1 MANLTYPG
9 VYIEEVPSGV
19 RPIQAAGTSTA
30 AFIGIAEKGPIN
42 DPVKVFNFTEYQNQF
57 GGFLGNSY
65 LSHSVYQFFNNGGS
79 QCYVIRVAGENTEAA
94 NIVLNDRGSTAQPSL
109 TISAK
114 SDGLWG
120 NQLAIEITNGTSD
133 PANEF
138 NLLVYRHDPETSTPQ
153 DKSSATLLE
162 RFDNLSMV
170 PGSPNFVETI
180 VSSSNQIKVE
190 VNRDNGNGDEATG
203 SSLGADVPDVPLPVT
218 PPNGPRTKFR
228 INVNGD
234 GYQEVDLQKAVDD
247 EEVENLE
254 NSENVA
260 AAIQYVVSELTRQ
273 RASTEPEPFSGF
285 TCEVVET
292 GTEAGRLL
300 LTSGAAVPSGMIGQ
314 ASSVT
319 VAPAGNPDEDASEL
333 LHLGRRYLGIE
344 TIGVAITRPLFNPKM
359 DSTISISGTQ
369 TPALYLVGDNAART
383 TQVASVQPGSDGDP
397 ITDEQQFDQLF
408 INALQALNPIENV
421 SLIAIPGRVSDTVVG
436 SGMNYCANRSLS
448 DCFFIGDIPLF
459 NDASEGLLK
468 AEAFVAAVSPKNS
481 YGAVYT
487 PWVKMLD
494 PTGRLPEPILV
505 PPSGFVA
512 GLYAKTDAQRGVW
525 KAPAGTSVGLGGA
538 AGLAVNFTDV
548 QQGNLNDK
556 NINAIRQFASSGI
569 VLWGARTLH
578 ADPEWKY
585 IPVRRMAIF
594 LRVSIYRGIQWAV
607 FEPNDEPL
615 WAQLR
620 LNIGSFMMVLFR
632 RGAFQGATPSQAFFV
647 KCDGETTTQ
656 DDINLGIVNVL
667 VGFAPLKPAE
677 FVVVRISQKA
687 GQAS

>member
-19 RPIQAAGTSTA
+19 RPIQAVGTSTA
-30 AFIGIAEKGPIN
+30 AFIGIAEKGPLN
-42 DPVKVFNFTEYQNQF
+42 DPMKVYNFTEYQNQY
-57 GGFLGNSY
+57 GGFFRNSY
-65 LSHSVYQFFNNGGS
+65 LSYSVYQFFNNGGS
-79 QCYVIRVAGENTEAA
+79 QCYIIRVAGSNTATA

-120 NQLAIEITNGTSD
+120 NQLAIEIANGTSD

-138 NLLVYRHDPETSTPQ
+138 NLLVYRHDSETSEPQ
-153 DKSSATLLE
+153 DQRLATLLE
-162 RFDNLSMV
+162 RFENLSMV

-180 VSSSNQIKVE
+180 VSSSKQIQVTLPSS
-190 VNRDNGNGDEATG
+190 NPNGDAFRGT
-203 SSLGADVPDVPLPVT
+203 SLGADVPSVPLPVT
-218 PPNGPRTKFR
+218 PPTGPKTKFR

-234 GYQEVDLQKAVDD
+234 GYQEVDLQNGVGSGTGQAS
-247 EEVENLE
+247 NLGTAA
-254 NSENVA
+254 NVA
-260 AAIQYVVSELTRQ
+260 LAIQFVVRQLTQQ
-273 RASTEPEPFSGF
+273 RASTNPAAFSNF
-285 TCEVVET
+285 ACALNT
-292 GTEAGRLL
+292 AGLLL
-300 LTSGAAVPSGMIGQ
+300 LTSGAPVTSGTLGL

-319 VAPAGNPDEDASEL
+319 VAPASNEDEDASGL
-333 LHLGRRYLGIE
+333 LNLGRRNLGVE
-344 TIGVAITRPLFNPKM
+344 TIGAAVTRPQVNPK
-359 DSTISISGTQ
+359 ISGTQ
-369 TPALYLVGDNAART
+369 IPALYLVGDNAAPT
-383 TQVASVQPGSDGDP
+383 TQVASVQLGSDGDP
-397 ITDEQQFDQLF
+397 VTNDQPF
-408 INALQALNPIENV
+408 IDALENLDPIEDV
-421 SLIAIPGRVSDTVVG
+421 SLIAIPGIGSDTVVG

-448 DCFFIGDIPLF
+448 DCFFIGDMRQQ
-459 NDASEGLLK
+459 NDTVPE
-468 AEAFVAAVSPKNS
+468 AEAFAASVSPKNS
-481 YGAVYT
+481 YGAVYI

-494 PTGRLPEPILV
+494 PTGVLPEPILV

-512 GLYAKTDAQRGVW
+512 GLYAKIDAQRGVW
-525 KAPAGTSVGLGGA
+525 KAPAGTGVGLGGA

-548 QQGNLNDK
+548 QQGNLNDQ

-585 IPVRRMAIF
+585 IPIRRMAIF

-607 FEPNDEPL
+607 FEPNDDPL

-620 LNIGSFMMVLFR
+620 LNIGSFMTVLFR

-677 FVVVRISQKA
+677 FVVVKISQKA